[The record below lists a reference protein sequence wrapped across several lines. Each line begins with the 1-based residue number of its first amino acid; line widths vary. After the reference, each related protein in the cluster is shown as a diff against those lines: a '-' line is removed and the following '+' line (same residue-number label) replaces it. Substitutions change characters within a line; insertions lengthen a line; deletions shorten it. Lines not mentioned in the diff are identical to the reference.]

1 MQRATTNHNESQQAT
16 TSHNETQKAT
26 TSHKN
31 HNDQE
36 QPITSHND
44 PQRQP
49 QKSPS
54 ITIPVKS
61 ESVEFFLYTLFYL

>member
-26 TSHKN
+26 TSHKKP
-31 HNDQE
+31 QRS
-36 QPITSHND
+36 ITSHND
-44 PQRQP
+44 PQRP
-49 QKSPS
+49 PRKSPS

-61 ESVEFFLYTLFYL
+61 ESVEFFLCTLFYL